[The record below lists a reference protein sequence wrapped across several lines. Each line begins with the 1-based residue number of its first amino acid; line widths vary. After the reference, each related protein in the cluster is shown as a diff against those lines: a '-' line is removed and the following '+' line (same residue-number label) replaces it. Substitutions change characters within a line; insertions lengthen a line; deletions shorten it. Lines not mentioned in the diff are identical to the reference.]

1 MILALSGKKKSGK
14 DTIANFLVKD
24 QGFIKLSLATPLKD
38 LLINVFRLDKDFLY
52 DENKKDNEL
61 DDFITI
67 DYSHLDKIRDII
79 TEEWGFAIDYETREN
94 IEEFYG
100 TEIKTPRQ
108 LMQTIGTDL
117 IRKNIRDD
125 VFIVLLLEQIKK
137 TPKPIVIADA
147 RLQNERE
154 TLVNIGATL
163 GLVKRKISEDKSDSH
178 ISEND
183 LGDEDEYDLIIDNN
197 IDLTQL
203 RSEIN
208 LWYTMTHKK

>member
-24 QGFIKLSLATPLKD
+24 HGFKKLSLATPLKD
-38 LLINVFRLDKDFLY
+38 LIVKVFKIDKDLLY
-52 DENKKDNEL
+52 NENKKDEHL
-61 DDFITI
+61 DYFITI
-67 DYSHLDKIRDII
+67 DYHHLDKIREIVS
-79 TEEWGFAIDYETREN
+79 EEWGFPIDYETREN
-94 IEEFYG
+94 IEEFHG
-100 TEIKTPRQ
+100 KEIKTPRQ

-117 IRKNIRDD
+117 IRKHIRDD

-137 TPKPIVIADA
+137 TERPIVIADA

-154 TLVNIGATL
+154 TLLSVGAIL
-163 GLVKRKISEDKSDSH
+163 GLVKRDIIKNEDDH

-183 LGDEDEYDLIIDNN
+183 LGEEDEYDLIVDNN
-197 IDLTQL
+197 IDLQQL
-203 RSEIN
+203 RAEIN

>member
-14 DTIANFLVKD
+14 DTISDFLVKD
-24 QGFIKLSLATPLKD
+24 QGFIKLSLATPLKELLIRVFRIDKD
-38 LLINVFRLDKDFLY
+38 LLY
-52 DENKKDNEL
+52 DDNKKDKEL
-61 DDFITI
+61 DYFITI
-67 DYSHLDKIRDII
+67 DYYHLDKIRDII
-79 TEEWGFAIDYETREN
+79 TEEWGFGIDYETREN

-100 TEIKTPRQ
+100 MEIKTPRQ

-137 TPKPIVIADA
+137 TQRPIVIADA

-163 GLVKRKISEDKSDSH
+163 GLVKRTLTEDKSDNH

-183 LGDEDEYDLIIDNN
+183 LGDDDEYDLIIDNN
-197 IDLTQL
+197 IDLNQL

-208 LWYTMTHKK
+208 LWYTMTYKK

>member
-14 DTIANFLVKD
+14 DTVSDFLVKD

-38 LLINVFRLDKDFLY
+38 LIIKVFRIDKELLY
-52 DENKKDNEL
+52 DDDKKDKEF
-61 DDFITI
+61 DYFITI

-79 TEEWGFAIDYETREN
+79 TEEWGFSIDYETREY

-100 TEIKTPRQ
+100 MEIKTPRQ
-108 LMQTIGTDL
+108 LMQIIGTDL

-125 VFIVLLLEQIKK
+125 IFIVLLLEKIKK
-137 TPKPIVIADA
+137 SQRPIVIADA
-147 RLQNERE
+147 RLHNERE
-154 TLVNIGATL
+154 TLLNIGAIL
-163 GLVKRKISEDKSDSH
+163 GLVKRKLPEDFSDNH

-183 LGDEDEYDLIIDNN
+183 LGEEDEYDLIIDNN
-197 IDLTQL
+197 IDLNQL

>member
-14 DTIANFLVKD
+14 DTVSDFLVKD

-38 LLINVFRLDKDFLY
+38 LLIKVFRIDKELLY
-52 DENKKDNEL
+52 DDDKKDKEL
-61 DDFITI
+61 EYFITI
-67 DYSHLDKIRDII
+67 DYSHLDKIRDIV
-79 TEEWGFAIDYETREN
+79 TEEWGFGIDYETREN

-100 TEIKTPRQ
+100 MEIKTPRQ
-108 LMQTIGTDL
+108 LMQTVGTDL

-137 TPKPIVIADA
+137 TQRPIVIADA

-163 GLVKRKISEDKSDSH
+163 GLVKRTLTEDKSDSH

-197 IDLTQL
+197 IDLNQL
-203 RSEIN
+203 RAEIN

>member
-14 DTIANFLVKD
+14 DTISDFLVKD

-38 LLINVFRLDKDFLY
+38 LLIKVFRIDKELLY
-52 DENKKDNEL
+52 DDNKKDKEL
-61 DDFITI
+61 DYFITI

-79 TEEWGFAIDYETREN
+79 TEEWGFGIDYETREN

-100 TEIKTPRQ
+100 MEIKTPRQ

-137 TPKPIVIADA
+137 TQRPIVIADA

-163 GLVKRKISEDKSDSH
+163 GLVKRTLTEDKSDNH

-183 LGDEDEYDLIIDNN
+183 LGDEEEYDLIIDNN
-197 IDLTQL
+197 IDLNQL

>member
-14 DTIANFLVKD
+14 DTISDFLVKD

-38 LLINVFRLDKDFLY
+38 LLIRVFRIDKELLY
-52 DENKKDNEL
+52 DDNKKDKEL

-67 DYSHLDKIRDII
+67 DYSHLDKIRDVI
-79 TEEWGFAIDYETREN
+79 TEEWGFGIDYETREN

-100 TEIKTPRQ
+100 MEIKTPRQ

-137 TPKPIVIADA
+137 TQRPIVIADA

-163 GLVKRKISEDKSDSH
+163 GLVKRTLTEDKSDKH

-183 LGDEDEYDLIIDNN
+183 LGDDDEYDLIIDNN
-197 IDLTQL
+197 IDLNQL

-208 LWYTMTHKK
+208 LWYTMTYKK

>member
-1 MILALSGKKKSGK
+1 MILSLSGKKKSGK

-38 LLINVFRLDKDFLY
+38 LLIKVFRIDQNLLY
-52 DENKKDNEL
+52 DEEKKDKEL
-61 DDFITI
+61 DEYIMI
-67 DYSHLDKIRDII
+67 DYSHLDKIREII
-79 TEEWGFAIDYETREN
+79 IEEWGFPIDYESREQ

-100 TEIKTPRQ
+100 REIKTPRE

-117 IRKNIRDD
+117 IRRNIRDD
-125 VFIVLLLEQIKK
+125 VFIVLLLEKIKK
-137 TPKPIVIADA
+137 TQRPIVVADT
-147 RLQNERE
+147 RLRNERE
-154 TLVNIGATL
+154 TLMNIGAIM
-163 GLVKRKISEDKSDSH
+163 GLVKRKFSEDANDNH

-183 LGDEDEYDLIIDNN
+183 LGEEDEYDLIVENN
-197 IDLTQL
+197 IDINQL